1 MAAATFRRYRR
12 TWSRPTAWTLTLLSR
27 AMLPRFPTVAG
38 FHSIANAKLFVH
50 EKQSQAVADFI
61 LRFLSD
67 SPRNVW
73 VETLTRRPLS

>member
-1 MAAATFRRYRR
+1 
-12 TWSRPTAWTLTLLSR
+12 
-27 AMLPRFPTVAG
+27 MLPQFPTVAG
-38 FHSIANAKLFVH
+38 FHSIANAKLFVC
-50 EKQSQAVADFI
+50 EKQSEAVADFI